1 MNIIEK
7 RTRVRELK
15 KSGIIP
21 AHSAPAGVLIAAMTN
36 EDADAVLS
44 AYDPE
49 SSTFNPASVPAFERG
64 VNQREL
70 TPTPRQHGSNGHANG
85 HAHHPQPAPAGD
97 LAAIIAH
104 LVAPHVQS
112 SVSQEQFD
120 ALAATSAELSARL
133 DEIALSAA
141 SREMREIRVILPTGE
156 KKEIGKA
163 HKTFP
168 SLLKVLTTKSGSKW
182 LAPYLVGPA
191 GSFKTSAAIQAA
203 EALGLEFSGISVCQQ
218 TTQVSFFGY
227 MDGHGKYV
235 PTEFRRR
242 YENGGI
248 FLADEIDKGNA
259 NVLAVLNS
267 ALENGRCGFPDGMIK
282 RHEDF
287 RFIATAN
294 TYGKGGSTQYVGS
307 CQMDDATLDRF
318 TFLEWNYDEELERE
332 IGTNDAWTDR
342 VFSLRAAAAS
352 LRSRIIISPRATFE
366 GAALIA
372 SGFTFEDAES
382 MKIWKGTSPEE
393 RQKIEAAAR

>member
-15 KSGIIP
+15 KAGIIP

-36 EDADAVLS
+36 DEADALLS

-49 SSTFNPASVPAFERG
+49 SATFNPASVPAFERG
-64 VNQREL
+64 VTQREL
-70 TPTPRQHGSNGHANG
+70 EAPAPRYTNGNG

-112 SVSQEQFD
+112 SVTQEQFD
-120 ALAATSAELSARL
+120 TLANESATLAARL
-133 DEIALSAA
+133 DEIALAAA
-141 SREMREIRVILPTGE
+141 SKEMREIRVILPTGE
-156 KKEIGKA
+156 KREIGRA

-168 SLLKVLTTKSGSKW
+168 ALLRILSTRSGDKW
-182 LAPYLVGPA
+182 LAPFLVGPA
-191 GSFKTSAAIQAA
+191 GSFKTSAAIQASN
-203 EALGLEFSGISVCQQ
+203 ALSLEFAGMSICQQ

-227 MDGHGKYV
+227 MDAGGNYV
-235 PTEFRRR
+235 RTTFRDR
-242 YENGGI
+242 YANGGI

-267 ALENGRCGFPDGMIK
+267 ALENGRCGFPDGMVK

-294 TYGKGGSTQYVGS
+294 TYGNGGSTQYVGS
-307 CQMDDATLDRF
+307 CQMDAATLDRF

-332 IGTNDAWTDR
+332 IGTNHEWTER
-342 VFSLRAAAAS
+342 VFALRAAAAR
-352 LRSRIIISPRATFE
+352 LNSRLIISPRATFE

-372 SGFTFEDAES
+372 SGFTFEETEK
-382 MKIWKGTSPEE
+382 MKVWKGIAPEE
-393 RQKIEAAAR
+393 RQKIEAHA